1 MILIR
6 AGQVLGLLFLIGP
19 ISDLASSSDSP
30 AQKAA
35 IAVVLAAFVALYL
48 AVWPPAPPLA
58 QRGGNATRA
67 ALVLLAAL
75 AALTLLLGAPGSFA
89 LLLWYLV
96 AAVGLALPAREAMVV
111 TGVTAAAVAVGL
123 AATGSDSSTVAAYT
137 VSLVAVGAV
146 MASLGSTTRA
156 NRKLREAREEL
167 ARLAVAEER
176 SRIARDLHDLLGHTL
191 SLIALKTEL
200 AAKLVDGDPR
210 RARTELEDV
219 QEVTRQALSE
229 VREAV
234 QGYRRIAVAD
244 ELEGARTALSAA
256 GIDCRIDGSAD
267 ELPDEIESAL
277 AWAVREATTNVVR
290 HSGARSCVIS
300 LSTGCGSVALQVE
313 DDGAH
318 ASGASQNG
326 TGLAGLA
333 ERARRLDGTLAAGAR
348 PEGGFRV
355 RLTLPLETP

>member
-35 IAVVLAAFVALYL
+35 IAVVLTAFVALYL

-58 QRGGNATRA
+58 QRGRNAMRR

-89 LLLWYLV
+89 LLLWYVV
-96 AAVGLALPAREAMVV
+96 AAAGLSLPAREAIVV

-200 AAKLVDGDPR
+200 AAKLVDSDPR

-219 QEVTRQALSE
+219 QEVTRHALSE

-234 QGYRRIAVAD
+234 QGYRR
-244 ELEGARTALSAA
+244 LARRRRARRCARRVVSGGDRLS
-256 GIDCRIDGSAD
+256 DRRIDRRPSRRD
-267 ELPDEIESAL
+267 
-277 AWAVREATTNVVR
+277 R
-290 HSGARSCVIS
+290 
-300 LSTGCGSVALQVE
+300 
-313 DDGAH
+313 
-318 ASGASQNG
+318 
-326 TGLAGLA
+326 
-333 ERARRLDGTLAAGAR
+333 ERARLGGSGGDDERRPPQRRSQLRDQPLHRRWHRRPAGR
-348 PEGGFRV
+348 R
-355 RLTLPLETP
+355 